1 MIAQDSGHR
10 ETDLTACL
18 ARLEANSG
26 DPLAALE
33 YSRRGHS
40 QLPRRRQ
47 HRHCACH
54 SGFARRVSG
63 SARTLR
69 TSDHHCR
76 ILPQSPHRNVVPEI
90 NTAIADL
97 REVLGDQTH
106 ESLAHEGETITAAE
120 MATYAYDQIDQART
134 GLGPSRFT

>member
-1 MIAQDSGHR
+1 VPFWLRSPRVWIGSDATNQRPSLPDSP
-10 ETDLTACL
+10 E
-18 ARLEANSG
+18 
-26 DPLAALE
+26 
-33 YSRRGHS
+33 
-40 QLPRRRQ
+40 
-47 HRHCACH
+47 
-54 SGFARRVSG
+54 
-63 SARTLR
+63 
-69 TSDHHCR
+69 
-76 ILPQSPHRNVVPEI
+76 SPHRNVVPEI